1 VSISLLSGSFQAGAG
16 CTCRPGLLLMSSIRN
31 AVEVE
36 LFGGGVEPERSKTS
50 GVECFRRRL
59 VVFWSLMKLDD
70 ICGSAFGLREQGLQ
84 A

>member
-1 VSISLLSGSFQAGAG
+1 MSISLLSGSFQAGAG

-59 VVFWSLMKLDD
+59 VVFWGRVGAEKEKSFL
-70 ICGSAFGLREQGLQ
+70 
-84 A
+84 